1 MVVDASAIVAV
12 IAREPELEVFI
23 MRLSE
28 ARLRIT
34 HAVSVW
40 EAATAIARLSK
51 LPPIKAFDE
60 VREFLN
66 LVELPVASISI
77 AQTRAAMGAFESYGR
92 TSGHPARLNLGDCYS
107 YGLATIHGMPLLDK
121 GNDFLHTPLG

>member
-12 IAREPELEVFI
+12 LAREPEFEIFI
-23 MRLSE
+23 MRMSE
-28 ARLRIT
+28 ARQRIT

-40 EAATAIARLSK
+40 EAATGIARLSK
-51 LPPIKAFDE
+51 MSPTKAFDE

-66 LVELPVASISI
+66 LVELPVASIGI
-77 AQTRAAMGAFESYGR
+77 AETRAAMGAFERYGR

-107 YGLATIHGMPLLDK
+107 YGLATIHGMSLLYK
-121 GNDFLHTPLG
+121 GN